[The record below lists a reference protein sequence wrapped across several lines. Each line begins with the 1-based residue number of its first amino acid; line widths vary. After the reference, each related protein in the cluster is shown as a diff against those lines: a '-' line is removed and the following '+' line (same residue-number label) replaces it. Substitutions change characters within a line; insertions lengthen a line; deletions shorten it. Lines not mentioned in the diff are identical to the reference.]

1 MDLETQAYA
10 DALHNLWDQVR
21 GAIQDL
27 PTGALNW
34 TPLQQDTS
42 SAAII
47 VTHMCGVASMGVI
60 QALTGVEVHRVRDSE
75 FQATANNVDEL
86 LALIERT
93 EGAALSALEQTDADA
108 LGEMAPATVRGP
120 VPRRLG
126 VLRSISHIG
135 MHLGHLQLTRQLWY
149 AQQ

>member
-1 MDLETQAYA
+1 MDNEAQAYA

-21 GAIQDL
+21 GAVQDL
-27 PTGALNW
+27 PAGALNW
-34 TPLQQDTS
+34 TPLEQDTN

-60 QALTGVEVHRVRDSE
+60 QALTGVDVHRVRDSE
-75 FQATANNVDEL
+75 FQASANSVEEL
-86 LALIERT
+86 LALVERT
-93 EGAALSALEQTDADA
+93 EGQSLSALEQTNVDA

-135 MHLGHLQLTRQLWY
+135 MHLGHLQLTRQLWD